1 MKLQMQKMNRSIL
14 FFFFLLI
21 ASCATDTKFNST
33 DFASQYKNLV
43 LEPSFRTYITG
54 NDSATLIFE
63 LNRDGLLF
71 KRNENSVFN
80 SSVIF
85 SLSNYNSDHTK
96 TVFDS
101 TNRFF
106 SINYDSINNT
116 IRGTL
121 DFRICRCINFIKLK
135 ITDVNRNQEYI
146 YGLTVDNRFN
156 GSSSYFN
163 ITDNFG
169 EELMSPVLQSGTSVN
184 IIPPTGNTKLFMRGY
199 FRNYPLALPPFSVT
213 PPPVFDLHS
222 DSLAVIDNAGMEG
235 ITFSKEGLYLF
246 QQDTNSNQGFA
257 VLCPGEDF
265 PAFTTADQLIDA
277 LRYLTTRKEYEK
289 LLASNEQKKSIDEFW
304 LEKAGNN
311 ERGRKLIRVYYGRA
325 TDANVHFTSYLDG
338 WKTDRG
344 MTYIIFGPP
353 NSVFRTEHSE
363 TWNYHFSDGLPA
375 TRFTFTKM
383 QNPFSDNDYVLQRGP
398 ELQNIWYMAVDSWR
412 AGRIVG
418 EY

>member
-1 MKLQMQKMNRSIL
+1 MNRNIVL
-14 FFFFLLI
+14 IFFLLV
-21 ASCATDTKFNST
+21 ASCATDNKFSTT
-33 DFASQYKNLV
+33 DFASQYKNLL

-54 NDSATLIFE
+54 NDSATLLFE

-71 KRNENSVFN
+71 MRNENGVFN
-80 SSVIF
+80 SSVVF
-85 SLSNYNSDHTK
+85 SLLNYNNDRTK

-101 TNRFF
+101 TNRMI

-121 DFRICRCINFIKLK
+121 NFRTCRCINYIKIK
-135 ITDVNRNQEYI
+135 ITDVNRNQDYI
-146 YGLTVDNRFN
+146 YGLTIDNRIN
-156 GSSSYFN
+156 GSSAQFN

-169 EELMSPVLQSGTSVN
+169 EDLMSTILQAGTSVN
-184 IIPPTGNTKLFMRGY
+184 IIPPSGSTKLYMRGY
-199 FRNYPLALPPFSVT
+199 FRDYPLALPPFSVT
-213 PPPVFDLHS
+213 NPPVFDLHS
-222 DSLAVIDNAGMEG
+222 DSLAIIDNTGLEG
-235 ITFSKEGLYLF
+235 INFSKEGLYLF
-246 QQDTNSNQGFA
+246 QPDTNSNEGFA
-257 VLCPGEDF
+257 ILCTGEDF

-289 LLASNEQKKSIDEFW
+289 LIASNEKKKSVDEFW

-325 TDANVHFTSYLDG
+325 HDANVHFTSYLDG

-353 NSVFRTEHSE
+353 NSVYRTQNSE
-363 TWNYHFSDGLPA
+363 TWTYHFSDGLPA
-375 TRFTFTKM
+375 SRFIFTKM
-383 QNPFSDNDYVLQRGP
+383 QNPFSGNDYVLQRGP

-418 EY
+418 DY